1 MFITILKYA
10 ISFDGYLINWFTIV
24 VLFIGCFLV
33 IFSLLGLTALIG
45 NNVLA
50 IAVFTVGLILCAIML
65 LSVGIWSTI
74 VNNSRDFVDKMQTE
88 IITSMS
94 LFNETDDKSLDT
106 QKINLLQKKF
116 KVCMKFILISINFKK
131 YFLNK
136 FKCCG
141 LFSYLEWKSNMVLN
155 KNAVLR
161 KKHFLLNPDQIPFD
175 LPDSCCIESTVQHCG
190 EKLLNI
196 KN

>member
-1 MFITILKYA
+1 LFITILKYA

-131 YFLNK
+131 YFLN
-136 FKCCG
+136 
-141 LFSYLEWKSNMVLN
+141 
-155 KNAVLR
+155 
-161 KKHFLLNPDQIPFD
+161 
-175 LPDSCCIESTVQHCG
+175 
-190 EKLLNI
+190 
-196 KN
+196 

>member
-1 MFITILKYA
+1 LFITILKYA

-131 YFLNK
+131 IL
-136 FKCCG
+136 FK
-141 LFSYLEWKSNMVLN
+141 L
-155 KNAVLR
+155 
-161 KKHFLLNPDQIPFD
+161 I
-175 LPDSCCIESTVQHCG
+175 
-190 EKLLNI
+190 
-196 KN
+196 

>member
-1 MFITILKYA
+1 LFITILKYA

-116 KVCMKFILISINFKK
+116 KVCMKFILISINF
-131 YFLNK
+131 
-136 FKCCG
+136 
-141 LFSYLEWKSNMVLN
+141 
-155 KNAVLR
+155 
-161 KKHFLLNPDQIPFD
+161 
-175 LPDSCCIESTVQHCG
+175 
-190 EKLLNI
+190 
-196 KN
+196 

>member
-1 MFITILKYA
+1 LFITILKYA

-24 VLFIGCFLV
+24 VLFIG
-33 IFSLLGLTALIG
+33 
-45 NNVLA
+45 
-50 IAVFTVGLILCAIML
+50 TVGLILCAIML

-116 KVCMKFILISINFKK
+116 KVCMKFILISINF
-131 YFLNK
+131 
-136 FKCCG
+136 
-141 LFSYLEWKSNMVLN
+141 
-155 KNAVLR
+155 
-161 KKHFLLNPDQIPFD
+161 
-175 LPDSCCIESTVQHCG
+175 
-190 EKLLNI
+190 
-196 KN
+196 